1 MSSGVHTSSAPCR
14 AESEPDA
21 AATDLRREQ
30 WADLLR
36 LVASGGSLP
45 WVLWNR
51 SSEVLLWGPLL
62 AVVVSSLFGL
72 HAARRD
78 LFPRWRRAALVLIDV
93 ALLVYLVWALGSV
106 TTPVAL
112 FLVMAVVGS
121 TLSARPR
128 VGLLATAVIVVSYGT
143 VLFLESRGII
153 PIAPLAHP
161 SLRVHETTG
170 GRPFAFLTVSLAC
183 AAAFAFLDHARRKL
197 EQSALRERE
206 LRVAEQAAQ
215 KKASELQRQLELS
228 QRMESMG
235 RLAGGVAHDFNNVLG
250 VIQASLSYAIDAGHP
265 NPEVRAALEEAQ
277 DAARRAG
284 LVVRQMLAFSRRQP
298 AHVRPIQPAHVIRRV
313 RSIVER
319 IAGERVAVSLRVASD
334 LATVRADP
342 THLEQILL
350 NLVTNSRD
358 AMPSGGTLVITA
370 RNTRVDSQGD
380 PAWPGAQPGDYVEI
394 GVSDSGHG
402 MDAETVRRAVEPFFT
417 TKPIGQGTGLGLSTT
432 FGILTQHGGHLRIDS
447 EPGAGTTVTMLWPS
461 CSERPE
467 PLPSEGAR
475 KSAGIETVL
484 LVEDESALRT
494 MLAAALRRNGYTVLE
509 AASGED
515 AGDVARGWSKPIHV
529 LVADLVL
536 PGKSGREVAV
546 ELRAQRE
553 DIRVLFISGYS
564 PEAADLQTL
573 LADGENFLQKP
584 FEPERLMGQIRGLLG
599 D

>member
-1 MSSGVHTSSAPCR
+1 MTSGVHTSSAPSR
-14 AESEPDA
+14 AESDPVA
-21 AATDLRREQ
+21 AASDLRREQ

-36 LVASGGSLP
+36 LVASAGSLP
-45 WVLWNR
+45 WVLWRR

-72 HAARRD
+72 YAARHD
-78 LFPRWRRAALVLIDV
+78 LFPRWRRAALVLVDV

-112 FLVMAVVGS
+112 FLVMAVLGS

-128 VGLLATAVIVVSYGT
+128 VGLLATAVIVVTYGT
-143 VLFLESRGII
+143 VLFLESRGVI
-153 PIAPLAHP
+153 PIAPLARAN
-161 SLRVHETTG
+161 LRVHETTG
-170 GRPFAFLTVSLAC
+170 GRPFAFATVSLAC
-183 AAAFAFLDHARRKL
+183 TAAFAFVDHARRKL

-215 KKASELQRQLELS
+215 QKASELQRQLELS

-250 VIQASLSYAIDAGHP
+250 VIQASLSYAIEAEHP
-265 NPEVRAALEEAQ
+265 NPEVRTALEEAQ

-298 AHVRPIQPAHVIRRV
+298 AHVRPIHPAQVIRRV

-319 IAGERVAVSLRVASD
+319 IAGERVTVSLRVASD

-350 NLVTNSRD
+350 NLATNSRD

-370 RNTRVDSQGD
+370 RNARLDPQGD
-380 PAWPGAQPGDYVEI
+380 PAWPGAPAGDYVELA
-394 GVSDSGHG
+394 VSDSGHG

-417 TKPIGQGTGLGLSTT
+417 TKPVGQGTGLGLSTT
-432 FGILTQHGGHLRIDS
+432 FGILAQHGGHLRIDS
-447 EPGAGTTVTMLWPS
+447 QPGAGTTVTMLWPS
-461 CSERPE
+461 CSEKPE

-515 AGDVARGWSKPIHV
+515 AIDVARGWSRPIHV

-546 ELRAQRE
+546 ELRALRE
-553 DIRVLFISGYS
+553 GIRVLFISGYS

-573 LADGENFLQKP
+573 LVDGEAFLQKP
-584 FEPERLMGQIRGLLG
+584 FEPERLMGQIRGLLA